1 MHFSRHM
8 TPRQRLRLTGALLV
22 LWALAYAAPAT
33 AADAL
38 AQDMKARLEKSDPA
52 LSVQIEGQD
61 RLVLKKDGKNAGM
74 MDLANLREICAKSTP
89 AVCADQKQRRVE
101 LQGQANA
108 LGRPPFSREA
118 LRLVVRPAGYGQAVE
133 RQLARVAQGGS
144 ASEQAK
150 VRESV
155 PMLRSLGPY
164 FVMAWVQDFAQAMT
178 PVSIAA
184 MKESGLST
192 AELDRLGADNLRL
205 EQVTPLKPLGKAPS
219 VLSTEG
225 NDYLSS
231 ILVDEAFWQRVAGP
245 HAQEDVAVCLP
256 ARHEL
261 MVYVPAL
268 DASKGIDFPKMCA
281 AMAQS
286 AAPTFSD
293 RVIRRAN
300 RQWLLN

>member
-1 MHFSRHM
+1 MP
-8 TPRQRLRLTGALLV
+8 PRQRLRPAGALLV
-22 LWALAYAAPAT
+22 LWALAFAAPAT

-38 AQDMKARLEKSDPA
+38 AQDMKARIEKSDPA

-61 RLVLKKDGKNAGM
+61 RLVIKKDGKSAGL

-89 AVCADQKQRRVE
+89 AVCADQKQRRVD
-101 LQGQANA
+101 LQGRANA
-108 LGRPPFSREA
+108 VGGPAFSREA
-118 LRLVVRPAGYGQAVE
+118 LRLVVRPVGYGQAVE
-133 RQLARVAQGGS
+133 RQLARMAQGGS

-155 PMLRSLGPY
+155 PVLRPLGPH
-164 FVMAWVQDFAQAMT
+164 FLKAWVQDSAQGMT
-178 PVSIAA
+178 PVSTAT
-184 MKESGLST
+184 MKDSGLST

-205 EQVTPLKPLGKAPS
+205 EQVAALKPLGKAPS
-219 VLSTEG
+219 VLSSEG
-225 NDYLSS
+225 NDYLPSV
-231 ILVDEAFWQRVAGP
+231 LVDEAFWQRVAGP

-268 DASKGIDFPKMCA
+268 DTSKSIDFPKMCA